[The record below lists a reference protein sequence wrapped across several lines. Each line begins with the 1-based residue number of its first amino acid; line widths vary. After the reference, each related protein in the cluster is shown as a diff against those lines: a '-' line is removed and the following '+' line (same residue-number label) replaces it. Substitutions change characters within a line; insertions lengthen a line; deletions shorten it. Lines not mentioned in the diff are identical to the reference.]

1 MTHDLLGAQKM
12 RRGENFV
19 SENFLWSKIKFRER
33 ILCWEQN
40 EIFRAKLLFAS
51 TMFLGR
57 RNKKVGS
64 KKK

>member
-1 MTHDLLGAQKM
+1 M